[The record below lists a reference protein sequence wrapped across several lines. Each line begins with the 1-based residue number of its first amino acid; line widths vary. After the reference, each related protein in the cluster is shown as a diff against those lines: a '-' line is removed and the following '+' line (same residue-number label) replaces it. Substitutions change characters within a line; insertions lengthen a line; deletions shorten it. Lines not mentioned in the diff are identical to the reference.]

1 MNILDEIITAKR
13 IEVEETKKQ
22 QSLDE
27 IAKNI
32 SVIKERSFR
41 ESLVESRSGII
52 AEFKRKSPSKGWI
65 FKNAKVEKVVPEY
78 AQAGASAISVLTN
91 EPFFG
96 GSYDD
101 LHKSRT
107 LVDIP
112 LLNKDFIIDEY
123 QLFQA
128 KAAGADVVLLIAAA
142 LSVKECYTLAAK
154 AKELGLEVLLE
165 IHTPQELDHLNE
177 YIDVA
182 GINNRNLSTFKT
194 EIQLSF
200 SLADRI
206 PANIVKIAESGIM
219 IPEVVKD
226 LRTVGFRGFL
236 IGERFMKT
244 KEPGK
249 TLEEFISE
257 LHV

>member
-1 MNILDEIITAKR
+1 MNILDEIIAAKR
-13 IEVEETKKQ
+13 IEVEETKKRQ
-22 QSLDE
+22 DLDE
-27 IAKNI
+27 IVKNL
-32 SVIKERSFR
+32 SARKERSFKQA
-41 ESLVESRSGII
+41 LIESRSGII

-65 FKNAKVEKVVPEY
+65 FENAKVEEVVPEY
-78 AQAGASAISVLTN
+78 AQSGASAISVLTN
-91 EPFFG
+91 EQFFG
-96 GSYDD
+96 GTYND
-101 LHKSRT
+101 LRKART

-123 QLFQA
+123 QLYQA
-128 KAAGADVVLLIAAA
+128 RLAGADVILLIAAA
-142 LSVKECYTLAAK
+142 LTNKECYSLAAK
-154 AKELGLEVLLE
+154 AKGLGLEVLLE
-165 IHTPQELDHLNE
+165 IHSPEELDYINE
-177 YIDVA
+177 YVDVA
-182 GINNRNLSTFKT
+182 GINNRNLTTFKT

-219 IPEVVKD
+219 LPEVVKD
-226 LRTVGFRGFL
+226 LRSVGFSGFL

-249 TLEEFISE
+249 ALEEFIND